1 MKGLQ
6 SKFQNSFRN
15 FGIDPNGKNKFVK
28 KYKGALH
35 VIVIVSLLFLNFSC
49 NTSGKKNTLAM
60 VSDRN
65 IQDDKLLASI
75 ARGEEIYMDFCMNCH
90 MADGKG
96 VGRTYPPL
104 ADSDYLKEKPE
115 ESIRGIKYGMEGKIV
130 VNGQTYNN
138 AMMPMGLEDEEV
150 ADVMNYINN
159 SWGNKNKTLIT
170 AEQVS
175 KVEK

>member
-1 MKGLQ
+1 MRILRP
-6 SKFQNSFRN
+6 KFQKNSRN
-15 FGIDPNGKNKFVK
+15 FGIAPNGKLKFIK
-28 KYKGALH
+28 KYKRTLYLTFITS
-35 VIVIVSLLFLNFSC
+35 VLVLNFSC
-49 NTSGKKNTLAM
+49 NTSGKKNTAAM
-60 VSDRN
+60 VN
-65 IQDDKLLASI
+65 YGILQDDKLKTSI
-75 ARGEEIYMDFCMNCH
+75 ARGEEIYFDFCMNCH